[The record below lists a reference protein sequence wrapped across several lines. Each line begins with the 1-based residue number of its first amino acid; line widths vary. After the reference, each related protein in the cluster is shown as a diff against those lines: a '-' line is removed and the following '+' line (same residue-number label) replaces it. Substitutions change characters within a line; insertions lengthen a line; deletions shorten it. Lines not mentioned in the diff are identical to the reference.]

1 MFTYVFMAQ
10 DSFFFWEI
18 KKPNQQPNYFLQVKH
33 QKFGI
38 SGEMK
43 GLLLSSLYLT

>member
-1 MFTYVFMAQ
+1 MLTY
-10 DSFFFWEI
+10 FFYGTGFI
-18 KKPNQQPNYFLQVKH
+18 FLRNKKTNQQPNYFLQVKH
-33 QKFGI
+33 QKAGI